1 MTRSGSR
8 SSCPRARCGS
18 RSAIPGRGSSPRR
31 RAPGPTTPAAAA
43 CTWSTRSPTVGAAP
57 KGARAYGSRSI
68 VRRARGPPER
78 AAPPPMHRPTGAI
91 LSEVSIEPDL
101 YSGDSRMSVS
111 GAEYTRRIKQQITE
125 VDPSEVHQLVTA
137 PNGAA
142 NGNGHH
148 NGGSPLAGAAIVD
161 VRETDEYSVGHLPG
175 AKHVPRGYLESR
187 IEGAVPDR
195 SQRLI
200 LYCASGNRSALAAHT
215 LEHELGYE
223 NVESMTGGITL
234 WKDRG
239 YEVEVPRT
247 FTREQRERYSRH
259 FLLPEV
265 GIEGQQK
272 LLDAKVLLLGAGG
285 LGSPTALY
293 IAAAGVGTLGI
304 VDDDVVDVSNLQRQ
318 VIHTTDRVGVPKV
331 DSAEEQIKA
340 LNPDVDVRKYQ
351 TRLDASNIMEIIRDY
366 DIVVDGVDN
375 FPTRYLLNDA
385 SVRLQIPVVSAA
397 ILGFEGQLSVFKPYA
412 GPCYRC
418 LYPVPPPAELA
429 PSCGENGVL
438 GVLPGTMGLLQATEV
453 IKLVTGA
460 GEPLVGRLLLYEALG
475 ATFTELKVRRDPE
488 CPICSRD
495 PSEIS
500 DDEMGVFP
508 DYEAFCAAAG

>member
-8 SSCPRARCGS
+8 SSCPRTRCGS
-18 RSAIPGRGSSPRR
+18 RSAIPGRASSPRR
-31 RAPGPTTPAAAA
+31 RAPSPTTPAAAA

-125 VDPSEVHQLVTA
+125 VDPSAVHELVN
-137 PNGAA
+137 NGV
-142 NGNGHH
+142 
-148 NGGSPLAGAAIVD
+148 AIVD
-161 VRETDEYSVGHLPG
+161 VRESEEYSVGHLPG

-195 SQRLI
+195 SQRVI

-215 LEHELGYE
+215 LEQELGYE

-239 YEVEVPRT
+239 YEGEVPRR
-247 FTREQRERYSRH
+247 FTPEQRERYSRH

-293 IAAAGVGTLGI
+293 LAAAGVGQIGI
-304 VDDDVVDVSNLQRQ
+304 VDDDTVDLSNLQRQ
-318 VIHTTDRVGVPKV
+318 VIHTT
-331 DSAEEQIKA
+331 
-340 LNPDVDVRKYQ
+340 
-351 TRLDASNIMEIIRDY
+351 
-366 DIVVDGVDN
+366 
-375 FPTRYLLNDA
+375 
-385 SVRLQIPVVSAA
+385 
-397 ILGFEGQLSVFKPYA
+397 
-412 GPCYRC
+412 
-418 LYPVPPPAELA
+418 
-429 PSCGENGVL
+429 
-438 GVLPGTMGLLQATEV
+438 
-453 IKLVTGA
+453 
-460 GEPLVGRLLLYEALG
+460 
-475 ATFTELKVRRDPE
+475 
-488 CPICSRD
+488 
-495 PSEIS
+495 
-500 DDEMGVFP
+500 
-508 DYEAFCAAAG
+508 